1 MASVQRNQD
10 DHLGAFNRAYTSRAL
25 LPAEAELCN
34 TLGLSVKEYFYF
46 CQLAEAHVKD
56 RAPEY
61 DLVPDI
67 ANDAGLTVAIISLV
81 LGLASSAA
89 SYLLAPKPKAPAA
102 AGPEA
107 RQIRTADIT
116 GQTKFAAL
124 YGFDSLQDLANL
136 GAIVPLVFAN
146 RDNTK
151 NIGGIRAKAL
161 LLWSQMLSR
170 ASQQEF
176 KGLLTLG
183 LGPISTIP
191 DIEGFALGDQLLK
204 NYSREKFALYYRANG
219 GRINEQT
226 DRYAASQLPSQ
237 GYPDVLLTRD
247 ELSPYKYSAMFSGAR
262 TPSSQTTFG
271 CYSPISN
278 GSQFWLNYELV
289 LVYNAVDRVKE
300 EKILRPW
307 SIRQAMERKNGIPQ
321 GASQQSINVGD
332 TVTFQISS
340 AREDENAYAP
350 HGLTDVNNG
359 IADRHTF
366 ADDNINVGDTYI
378 FGSAIIECIH
388 TSTDKPWEKGDAKS
402 YTFKCIEAGSGYFL
416 PADNDPTQ
424 VGNVPYGQHLQR
436 IAIGA
441 ITNNR
446 KCHQTEIGIKS
457 TVYKRLNGFPNVNSQ
472 PENAILAQY
481 ADDNISF
488 SLGTINR
495 YLTRYSFFKVQAR
508 PVGSAITSDWID
520 ISNSQVFAVK
530 GNSPQAQ
537 YNVLRIVH
545 PYGQYE
551 YRIVPVPGSIIVGQY
566 LNNPI
571 HLLSGSGFDIIY
583 AGSFYIAY
591 SGQRV
596 ILTNDM
602 ASNPEFVIGG
612 RAPVG
617 GTVNKLSP
625 LGVGELPLIP
635 SGKLLGAAADWDVNA
650 RTIRY
655 GVWIRDDNPGIAR
668 AYWNGVDVTDKIN
681 PQGEYRQGA
690 AYGVNIPPKTE
701 WKASGSERLNLTTGP
716 DYYIEVDAAGRFV
729 GAVWNDASVN
739 TQTQQGSEVVPTAIY
754 RRGSQYT
761 TAEGSTS
768 LVNDPTTPP
777 QYDPYTQGYY
787 FGVWAVR
794 GAPTSTWRAFWNGVE
809 VPLNILVDLG
819 SGQVGRYVVGAQR
832 DYFAHINCD
841 VYEIVRQIQTTTG
854 STRYFYSIEQGAYTQ
869 IEPGWTTYSIER
881 YEFATDELPYE
892 FAPAEY
898 FATGGTG
905 TGLKV
910 NASSFAEG
918 QWQWLITDGGIGYT
932 QGDQVRIAFPDG
944 TTVLTTVT
952 VASSIQEG
960 PIVRASNI
968 NPFDAIADYW
978 KYEAEEPSHA
988 SNPEHEI
995 VYINEQIRQD
1005 NAPAYNDLSLVGLR
1019 LLAGKEWTSLGQLTA
1034 YVQKG
1039 IDVERLITDAGAP
1052 TSALTAPTNNLPEIA
1067 YNLLVSPRLG
1077 AGQKVSTASVD
1088 RVAMQNAARFCYAN
1102 GFTWDGVLGERVNL
1116 RDWIFTQAAYCLLDF
1131 TIIGGRF
1138 ALVPSVPYNANTF
1151 EIASAQ
1157 APVISA
1163 LFTDG
1168 NIRNLQVNWLSA
1180 EERRLF
1186 QAVVS
1191 YREEV
1196 LNGFSSQQTIRVR
1209 LADGYGG
1216 AETDP
1221 EEAFDLTDFCTNPA
1235 QALTFAKHAL
1245 LLRKEIDHSITFE
1258 TVPGAAAALTP
1269 GAYIKLI
1276 SEATHTSRFNN
1287 GSIDG
1292 EGNITSTTDIG
1303 DGTHRILYWVPGQ
1316 TEVKESDLQVAGK
1329 KTGNSA
1335 LFNVVFTVITTSV
1348 EKRVYKIET
1357 ITLTEEGFVQVTA
1370 THQPIA
1376 DNGGLA
1382 TIQFDPTRFVVED

>member
-34 TLGLSVKEYFYF
+34 TLGLSVEEYFYF
-46 CQLAEAHVKD
+46 CQLAEAHVK

-61 DLVPDI
+61 ELVPEVNATGAEII
-67 ANDAGLTVAIISLV
+67 AIVSLV
-81 LGLASSAA
+81 IGIASSAA
-89 SYLLAPKPKAPAA
+89 SYLLAPKPKAPPAQK
-102 AGPEA
+102 EA
-107 RQIRTADIT
+107 QQIRTPDIT

-151 NIGGIRAKAL
+151 NIGGIRTKAL

-183 LGPISTIP
+183 LGPISTTP

-204 NYSREKFALYYRANG
+204 NYSREKFALYYRSNG
-219 GRINEQT
+219 GRLNEQT
-226 DRYAASQLPSQ
+226 NRYAASLLPSQ
-237 GYPDVLLTRD
+237 GYSDVLLTRD
-247 ELSPYKYSAMFSGAR
+247 ELASSKYSAMFSGAR
-262 TPSSQTTFG
+262 TPSSQTAFG

-289 LVYNAVDRVKE
+289 LVYNAVDRAKE
-300 EKILRPW
+300 QKILRPW
-307 SIRQAMERKNGIPQ
+307 CIRQAMERKNNVVQ
-321 GASQQSINVGD
+321 GFGTKQINVND

-340 AREDENAYAP
+340 ANEDENAYAP
-350 HGLTDVNNG
+350 HGLADVNNA

-366 ADDNINVGDTYI
+366 ADDNINVGGTYI
-378 FGSAIIECIH
+378 FGSAIIECIG
-388 TSTDKPWEKGDAKS
+388 TSADKPWEKGDAKS
-402 YTFKCIEAGSGYFL
+402 YVFKCIEQGFGYFL
-416 PADNDPTQ
+416 PADHNPLE
-424 VGNVPYGQHLQR
+424 GANVPYGFHLQR

-472 PENAILAQY
+472 PENAVLARY
-481 ADDNISF
+481 AGDNISF

-508 PVGSAITSDWID
+508 PVGSSITSDWLN
-520 ISNSQVFAVK
+520 ISGTEVFAVK

-537 YNVLRIVH
+537 YNMLRIVH

-551 YRIVPVPGSIIVGQY
+551 YRLVPVPGSVIFGSYIGNPVNLLTGAGFGII
-566 LNNPI
+566 
-571 HLLSGSGFDIIY
+571 S
-583 AGSFYIAY
+583 AGSFFIAY
-591 SGQRV
+591 SGERI
-596 ILTNDM
+596 ILTADM
-602 ASNPEFVIGG
+602 ASNAEFIIGG
-612 RAPVG
+612 RRAIEG
-617 GTVNKLSP
+617 IVNGLSP
-625 LGVGELPLIP
+625 TSVGELPALP
-635 SGKLLGAAADWDVNA
+635 APKLLGTAAEWYEASRRLV
-650 RTIRY
+650 Y
-655 GVWIRDDNPGIAR
+655 GVWINQSNPNDIR
-668 AYWNGVDVTDKIN
+668 AYWNGVDVTSKLSE
-681 PQGEYRQGA
+681 QGEYRIGLP
-690 AYGVNIPPKTE
+690 YGVNIPARTA
-701 WKASGSERLNLTTGP
+701 WVSTGAERLVRTSVTN
-716 DYYIEVDAAGRFV
+716 DYYIEVDARGNFIRAI
-729 GAVWNDASVN
+729 WNSVN
-739 TQTQQGSEVVPTAIY
+739 VSAQTQQGLTEVPGTVY
-754 RRGSQYT
+754 RRGTRYEV
-761 TAEGSTS
+761 AAGPGAM
-768 LVNDPTTPP
+768 VNDPTTPP
-777 QYDPYTQGYY
+777 QYDPYTQGFG
-787 FGVWAVR
+787 FGVWQRR
-794 GAPTSTWRAFWNGVE
+794 GTNIFTGLWNGKT
-809 VPLNILVDLG
+809 VPLNSEIEVVP
-819 SGQVGRYVVGAQR
+819 GQPGQFIIGEFQA
-832 DYFAHINCD
+832 YFAINDCN
-841 VYEIVRQIQTTTG
+841 VYKIIRQIKTTTTT
-854 STRYFYSIEQGAYTQ
+854 TRYFYGIQAGGYQ
-869 IEPGWTTYSIER
+869 VIEPGFDTYYISKMELANPEDLPFA
-881 YEFATDELPYE
+881 YE
-892 FAPAEY
+892 PADY
-898 FATGGTG
+898 SLVGGSG
-905 TGLKV
+905 VGLAI
-910 NASSFAEG
+910 NASSFGPG
-918 QWQWLITDGGIGYT
+918 QWQWLLRNGGSGYK
-932 QGDQVRIAFPDG
+932 QGEIVRASFPDG
-944 TTVLTTVT
+944 TTVQIQVGVT
-952 VASSIQEG
+952 AAAGAVVTAQ
-960 PIVRASNI
+960 NI
-968 NPFDAIADYW
+968 NPLDAIADYW

-1005 NAPAYNDLSLVGLR
+1005 TAPEYNDLSLVGLR

-1039 IDVERLITDAGAP
+1039 IDVERLITNAGAP
-1052 TSALTAPTNNLPEIA
+1052 TSGLTAPTNNLPEIA

-1077 AGQKVSTASVD
+1077 AGQKVSAASVD

-1138 ALVPSVPYNANTF
+1138 ALVPSVPYNASTF

-1303 DGTHRILYWVPGQ
+1303 DGTHRILYWMPGQ
-1316 TEVKESDLQVAGK
+1316 TEVKESDLQVVGK
-1329 KTGNSA
+1329 TTGDPA

-1382 TIQFDPTRFVVED
+1382 TIQFDPTHFVVED

>member
-25 LPAEAELCN
+25 LPAEVELCN
-34 TLGLSVKEYFYF
+34 TLGLTVEEYFYF

-61 DLVPDI
+61 ELVPDI
-67 ANDAGLTVAIISLV
+67 AAADGGLTVAIISLV
-81 LGLASSAA
+81 LGIASSAA
-89 SYLLAPKPKAPAA
+89 SFLLAPKPKAPPA

-107 RQIRTADIT
+107 RQIRTPDIT
-116 GQTKFAAL
+116 GQSKFAAL

-146 RDNTK
+146 RNNTK
-151 NIGGIRAKAL
+151 NIGGIRTKAL

-219 GRINEQT
+219 GRLNEQT
-226 DRYAASQLPSQ
+226 NRYATSLLPSQ
-237 GYPDVLLTRD
+237 GYSDVLLTRD
-247 ELSPYKYSAMFSGAR
+247 ELAQSKYSAMFSGAR

-271 CYSPISN
+271 CYSPIAN

-289 LVYNAVDRVKE
+289 LVYNDVDRVKE

-307 SIRQAMERKNGIPQ
+307 CIRQAMERKNNVVQSVGT
-321 GASQQSINVGD
+321 QQINVGD
-332 TVTFQISS
+332 TITFQISS
-340 AREDENAYAP
+340 ANEDENAYAP

-378 FGSAIIECIH
+378 FGSAIIECIG
-388 TSTDKPWEKGDAKS
+388 TSTNKPWEKGNAKS
-402 YTFKCIEAGSGYFL
+402 YVFKCTEQGFGYFL
-416 PADNDPTQ
+416 PADSNPTT
-424 VGNVPYGQHLQR
+424 VGNLPYGQHLQR
-436 IAIGA
+436 ISIGA
-441 ITNNR
+441 VTNNR

-457 TVYKRLNGFPNVNSQ
+457 TVFKRLNGFPNINSQ
-472 PENAILAQY
+472 PENAVLAQY
-481 ADDNISF
+481 AKDNISF

-508 PVGSAITSDWID
+508 PVGSSITSNWID
-520 ISNSQVFAVK
+520 ISSDQVFAVK
-530 GNSPQAQ
+530 GDSPQAQ

-551 YRIVPVPGSIIVGQY
+551 YRLVPVPGSTIFGRYIG
-566 LNNPI
+566 NPV
-571 HLLSGSGFDIIY
+571 HLLTGAGFGIIS

-591 SGQRV
+591 SGERI
-596 ILTNDM
+596 ILTADM
-602 ASNPEFVIGG
+602 ASNAEFIVGG
-612 RAPVG
+612 RRAVG
-617 GTVNKLSP
+617 GIVNGLSP
-625 LGVGELPLIP
+625 TNVGQLPLLP
-635 SGKLLGAAADWDVNA
+635 EPKFLGTAANWNA
-650 RTIRY
+650 ATRTIVY
-655 GVWIRDDNPGIAR
+655 GVWINQSNPNDIR
-668 AYWNGVDVTDKIN
+668 AYWNSVDVTNKLSA
-681 PQGEYRQGA
+681 QGEYRIGLP
-690 AYGVNIPPKTE
+690 YGVNIPARTT
-701 WKASGSERLNLTTGP
+701 WVSTGAERLVRTSGTN
-716 DYYIEVDAAGRFV
+716 DYYIEVDAQGSFIRAI
-729 GAVWNDASVN
+729 WNNANVSA
-739 TQTQQGSEVVPTAIY
+739 QTQQGSTEVPGAVY
-754 RRGSQYT
+754 RRGTRYEV
-761 TAEGSTS
+761 AEGTGAM
-768 LVNDPTTPP
+768 VNDPTTPP
-777 QYDPYTQGYY
+777 QYKPYTQNFE
-787 FGVWAVR
+787 FGVWQRR
-794 GAPTSTWRAFWNGVE
+794 GTNVYTGLWNGQI
-809 VPLNILVDLG
+809 VPLNSEVEVVPGQLG
-819 SGQVGRYVVGAQR
+819 QYIVGAYQT
-832 DYFAHINCD
+832 YFSVNDCY
-841 VYEIVRQIQTTTG
+841 VYEIIRQIKTQTTA
-854 STRYFYSIEQGAYTQ
+854 TRYFYGIQAGSYQV
-869 IEPGWTTYSIER
+869 IEPGFNTYYISKMELANPENLPFAYEPADYSLVGGSGVGLSI
-881 YEFATDELPYE
+881 
-892 FAPAEY
+892 
-898 FATGGTG
+898 
-905 TGLKV
+905 
-910 NASSFAEG
+910 NASSYGPG
-918 QWQWLITDGGIGYT
+918 QWQWVLRNGGSNYK
-932 QGDQVRIAFPDG
+932 QGEIVRASFPDG
-944 TTVLTTVT
+944 TTVQIQVGVSASTGAVVT
-952 VASSIQEG
+952 AQ
-960 PIVRASNI
+960 NI

-995 VYINEQIRQD
+995 VYINEQIRQET
-1005 NAPAYNDLSLVGLR
+1005 APEYNDLSLVGLR

-1077 AGQKVSTASVD
+1077 AGQKVSAASVD

-1131 TIIGGRF
+1131 TVIGGRF

-1151 EIASAQ
+1151 EIASGQ

-1196 LNGFSSQQTIRVR
+1196 LNGFSSQKTIRVR

-1303 DGTHRILYWVPGQ
+1303 DGTHRILYWMPGQ
-1316 TEVKESDLQVAGK
+1316 TEVRESDLHVEGK
-1329 KTGNSA
+1329 TTGDPA